1 MKKFILAAFAA
12 LALAAALPTVA
23 WADAAS
29 TVTVTKF
36 HQSYPYS
43 GRATVEYTVGG
54 TLPANAV
61 AEFTINTGDASA
73 TFTQNSVVA
82 GANTNVIDFAS
93 SFGGALVLTNASF
106 TVTIT
111 EGLGGVQLWENGPYW
126 AECNVG
132 ASEPEEYGYYFWW
145 GDTVGYTYNGS
156 EWVSV
161 EDGTSITFFYYGA
174 AASTL
179 YFDESLLA
187 QGYIDSAGNLVAAHD
202 AATAHLGAPWR
213 MPTDGEFRALIENCT
228 YEWITTNGV
237 PGELVT
243 GKGDYADRSIFL
255 PGAGYGRDSSLK
267 SLGTYGYC
275 WSSTRLDTGDTAIF
289 LHSGLNASFFC
300 GGTYR
305 CYGLPV
311 RPVREFA
318 GCSAGGVVTRD
329 PEPIVI
335 GSVADWDALSA
346 AVAGGLETEG
356 TNVLLACDVGPVA
369 TTVGTAEH
377 PFAGVFD
384 GGSNTLTVALS
395 GSDRALAPFFRV
407 SGATIRNLKVAGTVS
422 GAIHCS
428 GLVGE
433 VVGGPN
439 LIEDCEVAAAIS
451 SSESHFGGFIGHSV
465 TYAAT
470 LRGCVFSG
478 SLSGGTYV
486 ATFNGWSDDG
496 ATTTLIDCLDAST
509 SNQPIGRGADA
520 ACVSNTYYL
529 TTKNFSNG
537 ERLWSEG
544 KRGKRAWSVTPG
556 EGVTI
561 GFGAPAATYGTTGI
575 TAYPPGMARNDT
587 FYAAEGEVVL
597 MELAASLQFGM
608 TVYDYRASAGTLSQ
622 NGNIWALTMP
632 GGPVVVNANTHGKVR
647 LWEGGPYWT
656 ETNLGADEPWE
667 SGYYFW
673 WGDTIGYKRENNA
686 WVAGDGSGSPSGY
699 VDTPTYGKDY
709 ATLLSNEWITAE
721 GVLAPAHDAAQ
732 AHWGS
737 SWRMPTYQDLFYLYY
752 YCDWTWTTTNGV
764 SGYIVRGRGNFASR
778 SIFLPAAGY
787 SDGTSLYNA
796 GRYGSYWSSV
806 PSESNADSSSYL
818 LFSSD
823 SCSTYNNG
831 RRDFW
836 YSVRPV
842 WTTPTEITISSSE
855 GWNAFAR
862 SVNEDGESYAGRTVI
877 LAADIGPVTVPVGTS
892 EHPFDGTFDGAG
904 HALTVAI
911 NGATPFAAPFAV
923 VRGATIKNLIVR
935 GTVRDASRAA
945 GLVGTC
951 DGQAPTVLLNCAVE
965 ADIGGFSGFAGG
977 LVGWCGAD
985 APPLAI
991 TNCFFTGSFTPDSRG
1006 VWHPVACKDAS
1017 AAPSASVQ
1025 GAYYLNTLAPNAPAA
1040 NVVPDAEGSPL
1051 NATFVVG
1058 DWARPVTAP
1067 DGTTYYLATQR
1078 TITISTTEE
1087 WKAFARSLNDAGESY
1102 AERTVTLAADISI
1115 GGTMVGTADHP
1126 FNGTFDGAG
1135 HTLDVNLGAWGDIAP
1150 FSCISGA
1157 TIKRVKTTGSIDGRY
1172 SPVGGI
1178 VARGADGSTNLILN
1192 CWSDVKMF
1200 RRIVWIG
1207 GDKVGCGGIIG
1218 NGGTSSTTVRNCLFT
1233 GVIANESDGD
1243 GDHYWA
1249 YAPSEEIGVVGLIY
1263 GWGEAGGAHR
1273 VENCLVSGADVSW
1286 VGYRYS
1292 GRTEIL
1298 ACADGAGTLS
1308 NSYHWMVAG
1317 HDPVCPTQGVDAVSM
1332 SAADLAAALGDGWHL
1347 SDKVALPVGLEAI
1360 GGLDLGT
1367 CFGGTRPFDLTEGIV
1382 LYLVPSLTTHG
1393 RAPDRSSWY
1402 SIVDPMGAQYMIPSN
1417 LVTSGGVSLTIG
1429 KDYRIVTTSA
1439 VGGTRGT
1446 THMYRVDGLYFPS
1459 SEYLPGNAYEETV
1472 TLVGIGANTGTL
1484 KVGTFMA
1491 GYVPD
1496 EDKVE
1501 ISSPAMFRAFAGWVN
1516 FGYSVNAVLTA
1527 DLAFDPDDLIYDTDG
1542 DGVPDANFRPIGTA
1556 EHPFGATFDGAGHKI
1571 TGLRCRDGAAA
1582 GLFAYNQGTVAGVVL
1597 EDAVLSATNAV
1608 GGIAAVNNG
1617 TVERCVVADAEL
1629 SVSSGGAL
1637 GAIVGTGNGTL
1648 ARNFYDGCSVASAAT
1663 PSGIGTASGDVDGA
1677 RPGIRVC
1684 GAGNV
1689 NVAGVHSA
1697 SSCGA
1702 GSNNRVY
1709 GGAGESL
1716 VVTLDT
1722 PDVRSDSYTA
1732 IGGTIAYSGIEVD
1745 NSGRPLGPY
1754 RYTIS
1759 IPADAALGHVVTVN
1773 RDNLWGVNE
1782 GCDGTPEH
1790 PYVIRSPAGLDLLA
1804 DVVNNDSSPLKEQ
1817 TDDYDV
1823 FKRRHLFGVFFELG
1837 ADIVYPHET
1846 AWNDASSTEN
1856 NYTPIGLTES
1866 QPFDGH
1872 FDGKGHTISGIRMY
1886 DQNLN
1891 GSNNHYGIFGAIS
1904 YGEVK
1909 NVTVADTR
1917 ITYIGEVGGVVGGAF
1932 DRGVIANCHVKGDV
1946 CINGFARS
1954 YYHGGVAGY
1963 LERNSI
1969 ISHCTSAVKITQSGD
1984 GQAWG
1989 HFGGIV
1995 GGSEDSSISHC
2006 LVVDAVIPA
2015 TDDNHQGAVTVRRN
2029 SYGGLDKN
2037 RLDHNYYAD
2046 CTVAGK
2052 TADVGC
2058 CIYTNYH
2065 AGVVFYGDLNDA
2077 DNPDGAVP
2085 AIILREGNANAGVLA
2100 GNVGQTTNV
2109 ALYALATAKDG
2120 EWNTLCLPFAVG
2132 DRAGTPL
2139 EGFAVKEFASATAAG
2154 GTLRLN
2160 FSDASAGV
2168 VSGRPC
2174 AVKKCGERVVAD
2186 AANVGFVFIKGAG
2199 NYYAVMAPPYG
2210 IIESSHDCLVDGS
2223 TNTMWCADRGMYADS
2238 VQSWYYDEKYRKHYY
2253 RACEFA
2259 AVRAVNVTGYTLVTG
2274 YDTHDDPSR
2283 NPVNWTLKAKRNLS
2297 DAWTVLDSRDVTVV
2311 PADALPG
2318 ENCAEKSYGI
2328 AAGLRGEYRYFR
2340 FEMNDYLVGYSAK
2353 WEGTPEAAL
2362 RRYSQL
2368 SEFKLQ
2374 GTYEAD
2380 APLGAAAFAG
2390 VTIGNVPA
2398 ATVGG
2403 ADGKVDFVGGYE
2415 PVVFASGDRGALLLG
2430 SDGALAYPAA
2440 ATTLGAGQAWFRLNG
2455 LQAVRDVTGYTLDFG
2470 DEILS
2475 GVFSLRY
2482 ADWAAL
2488 HGLGAW
2494 DAADARGIHNVF
2506 RYAFN
2511 VPTGDFALL
2520 GIAFNDDGKA
2530 VILTPPLVNTSGFT
2544 FSVVVSDNV
2553 NGTGNS
2559 ATYDLDASGE
2569 TVINETGKSR
2579 RFFRL
2584 RAVEQ

>member
-12 LALAAALPTVA
+12 LALAAAPA
-23 WADAAS
+23 WADTAS

-73 TFTQNSVVA
+73 TFTQSSVVA

-187 QGYIDSAGNLVAAHD
+187 QGYIDAAGNLVAAHD

-356 TNVLLACDVGPVA
+356 TVVLLANDVGPVA

-656 ETNLGADEPWE
+656 ETNVGADEPWE

-699 VDTPTYGKDY
+699 VDTPTYGKDN

-732 AHWGS
+732 AHWGDA
-737 SWRMPTYQDLFYLYY
+737 WRMPTYQDLFYLYY
-752 YCDWTWTTTNGV
+752 NCDWTWTTTNGV

-831 RRDFW
+831 RRDSW

-842 WTTPTEITISSSE
+842 WTTPTEIAISSTAE
-855 GWNAFAR
+855 WNDFAR
-862 SVNEDGESYAGRTVI
+862 NVAEGESFAGRTVT

-945 GLVGTC
+945 GLVGLC
-951 DGQAPTVLLNCAVE
+951 DGQAPIVLLNCTVE
-965 ADIGGFSGFAGG
+965 AEIGGFSGFAGG

-985 APPLAI
+985 GFPLAI
-991 TNCFFTGSFTPDSRG
+991 TNCFFTGSFTPAAGG
-1006 VWHPVACKDAS
+1006 VWHPVVCKDA
-1017 AAPSASVQ
+1017 AATIAASVQ
-1025 GAYYLNTLAPNAPAA
+1025 GAYYLNTLVPTAPDS
-1040 NVVPDAEGSPL
+1040 NVIPGAEGTTV
-1051 NATFVVG
+1051 NATFVAG
-1058 DWARPVTAP
+1058 DWARPVTTP
-1067 DGTTYYLATQR
+1067 GGTVYYLATQR
-1078 TITISTTEE
+1078 AITISTTEE
-1087 WKAFARSLNDAGESY
+1087 WNAFARSVNDVGERY
-1102 AERTVTLAADISI
+1102 VGRTVTLAADISI
-1115 GGTMVGTADHP
+1115 GGTMVGTTDHP

-1135 HTLDVNLGAWGDIAP
+1135 HTLDVDLWAWGDIAP

-1157 TIKRVKTTGSIDGRY
+1157 TIKRVKTTGTIRST
-1172 SPVGGI
+1172 SWVAGGI
-1178 VARGADGSTNLILN
+1178 VGGAADGSTNLILN
-1192 CWSDVKMF
+1192 CWSDVRMS
-1200 RRIVWIG
+1200 RNIVWIG
-1207 GDKVGCGGIIG
+1207 GEKVGCGGIIG
-1218 NGGTSSTTVRNCLFT
+1218 KGRTSSTTVRNCLFT
-1233 GVIANESDGD
+1233 GSISHDLGGD
-1243 GDHYWA
+1243 GDHNWFR
-1249 YAPSEEIGVVGLIY
+1249 APSEEIGIAGLIY

-1273 VENCLVSGADVSW
+1273 VENCLVSGAIVSW
-1286 VGYRYS
+1286 IGSQFS
-1292 GRTEIL
+1292 GRTEML
-1298 ACADGAGTLS
+1298 ACADGAGSLS
-1308 NSYHWMVAG
+1308 NSYHRMVAG
-1317 HDPVCPTQGVDAVSM
+1317 SAPVCPTQGVDAASM
-1332 SAADLAAALGDGWHL
+1332 SAADLAAALGDGWHV
-1347 SDKVALPVGLEAI
+1347 SGKVLPVGLEAV

-1367 CFGGTRPFDLTEGIV
+1367 CFGGTRPFDLTEGVV
-1382 LYLVPSLTTHG
+1382 LYLRDSAYRGEGDAPTHY
-1393 RAPDRSSWY
+1393 SWY
-1402 SIVDPMGAQYMIPSN
+1402 TIVDALGQERLFPTN
-1417 LVTSGGVSLTIG
+1417 LVTPGGVSLSLG

-1439 VGGTRGT
+1439 VGGARTVETFHRPGIAV
-1446 THMYRVDGLYFPS
+1446 YQLS
-1459 SEYLPGNAYEETV
+1459 NEYLPGNAYEETV
-1472 TLVGIGANTGTL
+1472 TLVGAGANTGTFKL
-1484 KVGTFMA
+1484 GTFMA
-1491 GYVPD
+1491 GFTPD
-1496 EDKVE
+1496 KDKVE
-1501 ISSPAMFRAFAGWVN
+1501 ITSPDMFRAFAGWVN
-1516 FGYSVNAVLTA
+1516 HGYSVNAVLTA

-1542 DGVPDANFRPIGTA
+1542 DGVPDANFRPVGTA
-1556 EHPFGATFDGAGHKI
+1556 EHPFGSSFDGAGHKI
-1571 TGLRCRDGAAA
+1571 TGLRCRGGAAA
-1582 GLFAYNQGTVAGVVL
+1582 GLFAHNQGTVAGVVL

-1637 GAIVGTGNGTL
+1637 GAIVGTDNGTL

-1663 PSGIGTASGDVDGA
+1663 PSGIGTAAGDVDGA

-1722 PDVRSDSYTA
+1722 PDERSDTYIAT
-1732 IGGTIAYSGIEVD
+1732 GGTIAYSGIDVRE
-1745 NSGRPLGPY
+1745 GAPY
-1754 RYTIS
+1754 RYTVS

-1773 RDNLWGVNE
+1773 RENLWGVNE

-1790 PYVIRSPAGLDLLA
+1790 PYVIRSPAGLNLLA
-1804 DVVNNDSSPLKEQ
+1804 DVVNNDPSPPPPV
-1817 TDDYDV
+1817 YDTIPGNSFYYD
-1823 FKRRHLFGVFFELG
+1823 FKRPHMTGVFFELG

-1846 AWNDASSTEN
+1846 AWDDATSTEN
-1856 NYTPIGLTES
+1856 NYTPIGIHEDC
-1866 QPFDGH
+1866 PFSGH
-1872 FDGKGHTISGIRMY
+1872 FDGQGHTICGIRIY
-1886 DQNLN
+1886 NQDVDEVQK
-1891 GSNNHYGIFGAIS
+1891 HCGIFGTIIL
-1904 YGEVK
+1904 GEVK
-1909 NVTVADTR
+1909 NVAVADTR
-1917 ITYIGEVGGVVGGAF
+1917 VTYHREAGGVVGRAS
-1932 DRGVIANCHVKGDV
+1932 DRSVIVDCHVQGDV
-1946 CINGFARS
+1946 CVNGFAGS
-1954 YYHGGVAGY
+1954 SCHGGIAG
-1963 LERNSI
+1963 LAMKSST
-1969 ISHCTSAVKITQSGD
+1969 ISHCTSAVKITQGGD
-1984 GQAWG
+1984 GLHWG
-1989 HFGGIV
+1989 ALGGIA
-1995 GGSEDSSISHC
+1995 GYIADGCTISHC
-2006 LVVDAVIPA
+2006 LVVGAVIPA
-2015 TDDNHQGAVTVRRN
+2015 TQYNFQGAVTDSESGSGSR
-2029 SYGGLDKN
+2029 DEN

-2046 CTVAGK
+2046 CTVAGE
-2052 TADVGC
+2052 TANVGR
-2058 CIYTNYH
+2058 CISTGKQLNS
-2065 AGVVFYGDLNDA
+2065 YGDLNDA

-2085 AIILREGNANAGVLA
+2085 AIILRDGGANAGALA
-2100 GNVGQTTNV
+2100 GSVGQTTNV

-2132 DRAGTPL
+2132 DLAGTPL
-2139 EGFAVKEFASATAAG
+2139 QGFAVKEFASATAVG
-2154 GTLRLN
+2154 GTLQLN
-2160 FSDASAGV
+2160 FSDVSAGV
-2168 VSGRPC
+2168 VAGRPC
-2174 AVKKCGERVVAD
+2174 AVKKSGGRVVAD
-2186 AANVGFVFIKGAG
+2186 AANVGYDFIKREGACREG
-2199 NYYAVMAPPYG
+2199 DRVNRD
-2210 IIESSHDCLVDGS
+2210 HDRLVDGS
-2223 TNTMWCADRGMYADS
+2223 TNTMWCADRGKYADS